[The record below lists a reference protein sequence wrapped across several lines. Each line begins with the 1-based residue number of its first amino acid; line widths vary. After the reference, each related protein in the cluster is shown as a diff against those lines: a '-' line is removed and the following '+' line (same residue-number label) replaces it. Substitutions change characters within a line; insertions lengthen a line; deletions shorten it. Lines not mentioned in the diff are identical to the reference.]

1 MNQTNVCTHELQAI
15 KPFINKVPNNIFPQT
30 DSFDFK
36 KMRQTGEPGVGVEG
50 GEIGSKG
57 EQFYLLAH

>member
-1 MNQTNVCTHELQAI
+1 M
-15 KPFINKVPNNIFPQT
+15 
-30 DSFDFK
+30 
-36 KMRQTGEPGVGVEG
+36 EPGGRYVYSDVFRAPSAAKVKVVGVEG